1 MQWRFAATLNPHP
14 RRYHRCCYRSHSLR
28 RTSLA
33 ASVCDLR
40 PGMSHARASG
50 NGMRQPLPPV
60 AADGPKLEE
69 EGEGEE
75 TAEEAYRRRQWIIY
89 FVSVGKYTEALD
101 IGWDN
106 LSPPDPRHPLAAAPG
121 HAR

>member
-1 MQWRFAATLNPHP
+1 MQRAGGKLLSSRLPAA
-14 RRYHRCCYRSHSLR
+14 
-28 RTSLA
+28 
-33 ASVCDLR
+33 
-40 PGMSHARASG
+40 
-50 NGMRQPLPPV
+50 
-60 AADGPKLEE
+60 E
-69 EGEGEE
+69 
-75 TAEEAYRRRQWIIY
+75 AEEAYRRRQWIIY